1 MPTTLDLSSELP
13 APERPSLL
21 GRLILAS
28 ERMRAHVSADIQ
40 RLGLT
45 TIALASSGS
54 TTLFFNLVFVRV
66 LSPSAYGS
74 VARTFSLGMAVA
86 QLTMAGLA
94 PAIARHVAHG
104 DGDDNRFSRGRGA
117 VCALCLSTAA
127 VSLSYL
133 PLAFAGLAPTS
144 ALSLLLG
151 TALAFIYA
159 TYFGFKV
166 MLFALDWSAR
176 YAALEFLS
184 DAIFFLTIAL
194 LAVLAPNAA
203 VLTFSV
209 AYAVFIVIAVRL
221 ISRRGR
227 GIERIQIDR
236 GLATYTGWASI
247 ATYASIGRFTV
258 AVALTGAI
266 AGSVSAGRV
275 AAILAI
281 IMPLFLIPQAAG
293 VLTFADVAR
302 ASGGDAG
309 GPVRLMCR
317 ISALV
322 SAATIITCCLFS
334 HQVIRILLGARY
346 DSSTSDFL
354 ILMLCV
360 APQIV
365 SIPISNALAAQGA
378 VVLNASLSV
387 AAFVVMLIG
396 LILLVPGQGVLGAV
410 TAFGVSM
417 LVTGVSM
424 LVVGRIRFSLGI
436 ADIGGMLLGVGFGFL
451 AIAFD
456 GAPIAARVAVE
467 LLLLTAAAGLGLLQI
482 KRRRGS
488 VVEPCS

>member
-1 MPTTLDLSSELP
+1 
-13 APERPSLL
+13 
-21 GRLILAS
+21 
-28 ERMRAHVSADIQ
+28 
-40 RLGLT
+40 
-45 TIALASSGS
+45 
-54 TTLFFNLVFVRV
+54 
-66 LSPSAYGS
+66 
-74 VARTFSLGMAVA
+74 
-86 QLTMAGLA
+86 
-94 PAIARHVAHG
+94 
-104 DGDDNRFSRGRGA
+104 
-117 VCALCLSTAA
+117 
-127 VSLSYL
+127 
-133 PLAFAGLAPTS
+133 
-144 ALSLLLG
+144 
-151 TALAFIYA
+151 
-159 TYFGFKV
+159 
-166 MLFALDWSAR
+166 
-176 YAALEFLS
+176 
-184 DAIFFLTIAL
+184 
-194 LAVLAPNAA
+194 

-221 ISRRGR
+221 IARRGR
-227 GIERIQIDR
+227 GIERVQIDR

-322 SAATIITCCLFS
+322 SAAIIITCCLFA

-346 DSSTSDFL
+346 DSTTSDFL

-365 SIPISNALAAQGA
+365 SIPIGNALAAQGA
-378 VVLNASLSV
+378 VVLNATLSV
-387 AAFVVMLIG
+387 TAFIVMLIG
-396 LILLVPGQGVLGAV
+396 LILLVPAQGVLGAAI
-410 TAFGVSM
+410 AFGVSM
-417 LVTGVSM
+417 LATGVSM

-436 ADIGGMLLGVGFGFL
+436 ADIGGMLLGVGLGL
-451 AIAFD
+451 VAIAFD
-456 GAPIAARVAVE
+456 GAPIVARVAVE
-467 LLLLTAAAGLGLLQI
+467 LLLLTSAAGLGFLWI

>member
-1 MPTTLDLSSELP
+1 MPTTLDLSSEVP
-13 APERPSLL
+13 APERTSPA
-21 GRLILAS
+21 GRVIRVGK
-28 ERMRAHVSADIQ
+28 RMRVHMSADIQ

-54 TTLFFNLVFVRV
+54 TTLLFNLVCVRV
-66 LSPSAYGS
+66 LSPGAYGS

-104 DGDDNRFSRGRGA
+104 DGDEHRFSRGRGGIR
-117 VCALCLSTAA
+117 VLCLSTAA
-127 VSLSYL
+127 VSLLYL
-133 PLAFAGLAPTS
+133 PLAFGGLAPTS
-144 ALSLLLG
+144 SLSLLLG

-159 TYFGFKV
+159 TYFGLKF
-166 MLFALDWSAR
+166 MLFALDWSTR

-184 DAIFFLTIAL
+184 DAIFFLTLAL

-209 AYAVFIVIAVRL
+209 AYAVFIIVAVRL
-221 ISRRGR
+221 ISRRGS
-227 GIERIQIDR
+227 GIERIQVNR

-258 AVALTGAI
+258 AVAVTGAI

-322 SAATIITCCLFS
+322 SAATIITCCLFG
-334 HQVIRILLGARY
+334 HEVIRILLGARY
-346 DSSTSDFL
+346 DSTTGDFL

-365 SIPISNALAAQGA
+365 SIPIGNALAAQGA
-378 VVLNASLSV
+378 VVLNATLSV
-387 AAFVVMLIG
+387 AAFIVMLIG
-396 LILLVPGQGVLGAV
+396 LILLVPAHGVLGAV
-410 TAFGVSM
+410 IAFGVSM
-417 LVTGVSM
+417 LATGVSM
-424 LVVGRIRFSLGI
+424 LVVGRIRFNLGLG
-436 ADIGGMLLGVGFGFL
+436 DIGGMLLGVGLGL
-451 AIAFD
+451 VAIAFD

-467 LLLLTAAAGLGLLQI
+467 LLLLTSAAGLAALAL
-482 KRRRGS
+482 RRNERPLMVGG
-488 VVEPCS
+488 